1 MSADAQLSAVIQRL
15 EAATLRLETLA
26 RTGSAPSVA
35 LAAAPPGA
43 GAPAA
48 AAGGAASPALAAF
61 DSLVHGA
68 LKTFLDAS
76 AAVGDLVE
84 KQAGEFKAA
93 IDAERRLIE
102 IASQAKKPDAAA
114 LQDLIKPLQTAI
126 GKVVE
131 IKDKNRPSPLFFHLS
146 AVADGIGALGWV
158 VVEPTPV
165 PYIGEL
171 KDAAQ
176 FYANRVIKDF
186 KEKGKH
192 HVEWVQAYTG
202 FLGELQAYVKQWH
215 TTGLS
220 WNPRGGDAK
229 SVAAAGGPAPAA
241 GAAPPPPPPLPT
253 AAQLE
258 AFGGG
263 PSGAAAPAGAG
274 ALFSEIS
281 KGNVTA
287 GLRKVDKSEMTHKNP
302 ELRATSVVKASEAPA
317 PRAAAAPAAAAAKPP
332 KLALEGN
339 KWVVENQMNQSGLVI
354 EGTEIR
360 HTVYIYNCHNTTI
373 HIKGKVNAVT
383 IDNSKKVGVLIESV
397 VSTIDIVN
405 GKSVQVQV
413 TGRAPTVNIDKTDGF
428 QLYLSKTA
436 VDVEVFSAKSSEM
449 NILIEGEDGEY
460 TERPVPEQFKTVIR
474 GNSLLTETVEHK
486 G

>member
-229 SVAAAGGPAPAA
+229 S
-241 GAAPPPPPPLPT
+241 
-253 AAQLE
+253 LE